1 MNNLEQR
8 INDDFMTAM
17 KSRKTKL
24 KTLLGVIKG
33 EIQNECGRGIEITD
47 EVVVGILRKMEK
59 SLKITNTEESL
70 SELKF
75 IHE

>member
-33 EIQNECGRGIEITD
+33 EIQNECGRGI
-47 EVVVGILRKMEK
+47 
-59 SLKITNTEESL
+59 
-70 SELKF
+70 
-75 IHE
+75 